1 MLLAACI
8 KPCAIIAR
16 RPGSSSRGLLNF
28 SCPADLAN
36 YYSAGPPERSG
47 GAMTFYDH
55 TLYGRDDEMDEFGD
69 SGAFSESLEKDL
81 EEEDEEEEEARIPE
95 PDLGR
100 AEPASAPAAPAPR
113 PAPAGGGGGD
123 RKPAAKKKAAR
134 RPAKKKSAKKSAKK
148 KAARRPARKAKKR
161 AKKGGRRR

>member
-16 RPGSSSRGLLNF
+16 RSGSSSRGLLNF

-69 SGAFSESLEKDL
+69 SGAFSESLEEEL

-100 AEPASAPAAPAPR
+100 PEPASAPAAPAPR
-113 PAPAGGGGGD
+113 PAPAGGGGGA
-123 RKPAAKKKAAR
+123 RKPAAKKKA
-134 RPAKKKSAKKSAKK
+134 AKKSAKK
-148 KAARRPARKAKKR
+148 KAARRPARKAKKK

>member
-1 MLLAACI
+1 MLLAACL

-16 RPGSSSRGLLNF
+16 RSSSSSRGLLNF

-69 SGAFSESLEKDL
+69 SGAFSEPLEEDL

-100 AEPASAPAAPAPR
+100 PEPASPPAAPAPR
-113 PAPAGGGGGD
+113 PTPAGGGGVARRPAA
-123 RKPAAKKKAAR
+123 RKKAKKKA
-134 RPAKKKSAKKSAKK
+134 P
-148 KAARRPARKAKKR
+148 
-161 AKKGGRRR
+161 RRRRRKLPRKLPG

>member
-1 MLLAACI
+1 MLLAACL

-16 RPGSSSRGLLNF
+16 RSSSSSRGLLNF

-36 YYSAGPPERSG
+36 HYSAGPPERSERSG

-69 SGAFSESLEKDL
+69 SGAFNEPLEEDL

-100 AEPASAPAAPAPR
+100 PEPASAPAAPR
-113 PAPAGGGGGD
+113 PA
-123 RKPAAKKKAAR
+123 
-134 RPAKKKSAKKSAKK
+134 
-148 KAARRPARKAKKR
+148 
-161 AKKGGRRR
+161 

>member
-1 MLLAACI
+1 MLLAACL

-16 RPGSSSRGLLNF
+16 RSSSSSRGLLNF

-69 SGAFSESLEKDL
+69 SGAFSESLEEDL
-81 EEEDEEEEEARIPE
+81 EEEDEEEEEEARTPE
-95 PDLGR
+95 PDLSR
-100 AEPASAPAAPAPR
+100 PEPASDPAAP
-113 PAPAGGGGGD
+113 
-123 RKPAAKKKAAR
+123 
-134 RPAKKKSAKKSAKK
+134 
-148 KAARRPARKAKKR
+148 
-161 AKKGGRRR
+161 

>member
-16 RPGSSSRGLLNF
+16 RSDSSSRGLLNF

-36 YYSAGPPERSG
+36 YYSAGPAERSG

-69 SGAFSESLEKDL
+69 SGAFSESLEEDL
-81 EEEDEEEEEARIPE
+81 EEEDEEEEEARTPE

-100 AEPASAPAAPAPR
+100 PEPPSVPAAPAPK
-113 PAPAGGGGGD
+113 PAPAGGGGGA
-123 RKPAAKKKAAR
+123 RKPAAKKKAAKK
-134 RPAKKKSAKKSAKK
+134 AKKK
-148 KAARRPARKAKKR
+148 

>member
-1 MLLAACI
+1 MLLADCL

-16 RPGSSSRGLLNF
+16 RSSSSSRGLLNF

-69 SGAFSESLEKDL
+69 SGAFSESLEEAL
-81 EEEDEEEEEARIPE
+81 EEEDGAEEVLGEGAAEREEPHNPD

-100 AEPASAPAAPAPR
+100 PEPASPPAAPAPR
-113 PAPAGGGGGD
+113 PTPAGGGGGA
-123 RKPAAKKKAAR
+123 RKPAAKKKAKKKAPKKATR
-134 RPAKKKSAKKSAKK
+134 RPAKKKAAKKSA
-148 KAARRPARKAKKR
+148 
-161 AKKGGRRR
+161 